1 MRASVL
7 AALTMAFLATACQPA
22 PEAMEPVVI
31 ARYPHDASAFT
42 QGLVLEAGRFYES
55 TGLYGESSLREVI
68 PESGEVIRLLPLEQR
83 YFGEGLAHV
92 DGRLI
97 QLTWRSGVA
106 FVYDADTFE
115 QIGTFAYDTE
125 GWGLC
130 FDGEDLYMS
139 DGTATL
145 ARRNADSFELSERIQ
160 VTSDGE
166 PVALLNELECVGP
179 HVYANVW
186 QTNEIVRIDKRS
198 GRVTATVDAT
208 GLLTSEERA
217 ALDTSAVLNGIAHDP
232 ETGRFYL
239 TGKLWPYVFEV
250 KLQTAAG
257 AR

>member
-1 MRASVL
+1 MRSLLL
-7 AALTMAFLATACQPA
+7 AALTFTMLASACQPA
-22 PEAMEPVVI
+22 PEAMEPVVT
-31 ARYPHDASAFT
+31 ARYPHDDTAFT
-42 QGLVLEAGRFYES
+42 QGLVLAGDRFYES

-68 PESGEVIRLLPLEQR
+68 PESGEVIRLLPLDRR

-115 QIGTFAYDTE
+115 QTGTFSYDTE

-130 FDGEDLYMS
+130 FDGADLYMS
-139 DGTATL
+139 DGSATL
-145 ARRNADSFELSERIQ
+145 ARRDADTFEVMERIQ

-166 PVALLNELECVGP
+166 PVALLNELECVGD

-208 GLLTSEERA
+208 GLLTTEERA
-217 ALDTSAVLNGIAHDP
+217 ALDAAAVLNGIAHDP

-239 TGKLWPYVFEV
+239 TGKLWPFVFEV
-250 KLQTAAG
+250 ELHTAVET
-257 AR
+257 R